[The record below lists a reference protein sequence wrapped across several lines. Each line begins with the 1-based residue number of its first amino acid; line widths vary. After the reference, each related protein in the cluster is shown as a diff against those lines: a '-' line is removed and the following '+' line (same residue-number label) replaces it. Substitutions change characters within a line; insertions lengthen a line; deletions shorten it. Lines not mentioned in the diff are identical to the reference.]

1 MRKNFKRTLAS
12 LLVIVMLICAVPMGG
27 LTASATDR
35 YFVKFTVCL
44 TDSWFNAAG
53 CSWFRVYYR
62 NNGNVEYT
70 QFDQPVGLWNG
81 EDGKI
86 CEIRD
91 IFSGWIDGYPLK
103 IVQYAYMKGELIRS
117 VKYRDGTLYVGKD
130 TNPTG
135 IAFSGISYSR
145 ESGFREDREYL
156 DVIASDGSIPD
167 DTKKT
172 YPDGYNFATDR
183 YGFSNITEKIS
194 EKYYTTMYGKIKGKE
209 VYNKKERDLG
219 SHGHCYG
226 MSLTTAATLIN
237 CPYVADY
244 VNWKGESYNRLVN
257 VNKGTQNL
265 DMFMSAKDY
274 IKYGFTYQYSSSA
287 SSEENANRDDL
298 NGLRNAVYNYV
309 YNNGAPVIVGFTRRT
324 SASPGGH
331 EVFAIGIDGNDILIN
346 DSNEPSKIKRLTLN
360 DNEWTYSGGGWTWN
374 NNISHIDYSTDTL
387 SPYLALCYGVSVTS
401 KQAREQQTEDDE
413 INGYRE
419 TYSEEMD
426 IVDKDKALVIDS
438 YDSYVFE
445 QIDSMIQL
453 AEPKGGD
460 ESSNNG
466 TLYWLTEGN
475 TINAT
480 NTGETA
486 STVKLAGNE
495 LKISATLPKDSS
507 VEISVDENDE
517 NSIDINNAGN
527 KAVEVTFSTA
537 TNDSYLDLTVSGLAD
552 EVVTATQTETGIVVT
567 GLSDGTVTLTK
578 DDEVIGTQ
586 EIKDAVSDIEITY
599 DKDGTTGDMDVDYE
613 TDKSTSHCN
622 CICHK
627 TGFLG
632 FIYKI
637 VRIFWKIF
645 KTNKTCTCGAQHY

>member
-1 MRKNFKRTLAS
+1 
-12 LLVIVMLICAVPMGG
+12 
-27 LTASATDR
+27 
-35 YFVKFTVCL
+35 
-44 TDSWFNAAG
+44 
-53 CSWFRVYYR
+53 
-62 NNGNVEYT
+62 
-70 QFDQPVGLWNG
+70 
-81 EDGKI
+81 
-86 CEIRD
+86 
-91 IFSGWIDGYPLK
+91 
-103 IVQYAYMKGELIRS
+103 MKGELIRS